1 MARFGCHCLVR
12 DKAGTR
18 KAVCVILGGKE
29 TQVGRNCRS
38 LWFTWKARERER
50 MYFGDL
56 TGIVNNE
63 YAFPKLSGLPV
74 GGDPEIT

>member
-38 LWFTWKARERER
+38 LGSPGKPERER

-63 YAFPKLSGLPV
+63 YAFPKRSGLPV